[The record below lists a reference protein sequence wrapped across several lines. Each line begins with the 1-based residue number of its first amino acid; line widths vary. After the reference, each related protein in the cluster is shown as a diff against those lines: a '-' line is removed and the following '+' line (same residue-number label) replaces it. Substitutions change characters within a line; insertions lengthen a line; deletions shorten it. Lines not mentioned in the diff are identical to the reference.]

1 MALLVLR
8 AATAGAS
15 LIAAD
20 FPAVRHYVE
29 PPLRRVARS
38 ASSAGARQRVIR
50 VPIRSFSTDYQVVL
64 NIIVHR
70 IIGNNSRSVYLVSLN
85 RNALMYKVEPTEA
98 VPISFRSAHRPA
110 ILL

>member
-50 VPIRSFSTDYQVVL
+50 VPIRSFSTDYQIVL
-64 NIIVHR
+64 NIIVQQV
-70 IIGNNSRSVYLVSLN
+70 IGNNSRSVYLVSLN
-85 RNALMYKVEPTEA
+85 RNDLVYKAVPTEA
-98 VPISFRSAHRPA
+98 AHISFRSSQRPVV
-110 ILL
+110 LL